1 MNRQQR
7 RAASKAQG
15 RGIPQFRSSEWADN
29 KLRAAV
35 SYHRT
40 RQLAEA
46 MRLYAEILSREPKH
60 VVALSN
66 LGVLKCQV
74 GEARQ
79 ATELIGKAI
88 ALQPNYAE
96 AHNSLGVA
104 LKDQGRLEEAVAAC
118 QKAVRLKPN
127 YAEAHNNLGIA
138 IQEQGRLEEAV
149 AAFDRA
155 LKLKPDI
162 AEVHNNLGVA
172 LKGQGRLEE
181 AVAAYQKAVRLEPN
195 YAEAHNHLGV
205 ASQEQGR
212 LEEALAA
219 FDRALKL
226 KPDFAG
232 AHHNLGL
239 ALQEQGKL
247 EDALNRFRSALADL
261 MQQSTFKSVRPRDFM
276 SVNIA
281 HTALL
286 ALKSG
291 LEAEHVPFFLAYGT
305 LLGIVRDGD
314 LLPHDKD
321 MDVGL
326 PWDISREALVRALTV
341 KHGFS
346 RIGRHTPEKDT
357 WNVGLSHRETGIFID
372 LFFFKPD
379 GDALL
384 SGIHHLPVPLLW
396 RFGHF
401 TTRPLEFLG
410 HTWQVPDPPER
421 FFQEIYGPDWQ
432 TPDPYFDTMVSG
444 RNRIPGALDVAICF
458 AFSRL
463 FDRINCGE
471 WDKAA
476 GYCRQILAQ
485 YSDPFIEEVN
495 QWLRQRIQTE
505 NAQA

>member
-35 SYHRT
+35 SYYQT

-60 VVALSN
+60 VVALN
-66 LGVLKCQV
+66 LLGVLKCQV

-96 AHNSLGVA
+96 AHNNLGVA
-104 LKDQGRLEEAVAAC
+104 LKDQGRLEEAVAAY

-127 YAEAHNNLGIA
+127 YAGAHY
-138 IQEQGRLEEAV
+138 
-149 AAFDRA
+149 
-155 LKLKPDI
+155 
-162 AEVHNNLGVA
+162 NLGVA
-172 LKGQGRLEE
+172 LQKQGKLED
-181 AVAAYQKAVRLEPN
+181 AMAAYQKAVRLKPDF
-195 YAEAHNHLGV
+195 AEAHYNLGN
-205 ASQEQGR
+205 ALQEQGR
-212 LEEALAA
+212 LE
-219 FDRALKL
+219 
-226 KPDFAG
+226 
-232 AHHNLGL
+232 
-239 ALQEQGKL
+239 
-247 EDALNRFRSALADL
+247 DALNRYRSALADL
-261 MQQSTFKSVRPRDFM
+261 MQQSTLKSVRPRDFM

-314 LLPHDKD
+314 LLPYDKD

-326 PWDISREALVRALTV
+326 PWDVSREALVRALTV

-357 WNVGLSHRETGIFID
+357 WNVDLIHRETGISID

-384 SGIHHLPVPLLW
+384 SGFHHLPVPLLW

-432 TPDPYFDTMVSG
+432 TPDPYFDTVISG
-444 RNRIPGALDVAICF
+444 RNRIPAALDVAICF
-458 AFSRL
+458 AFNRL
-463 FDRINCGE
+463 FDRIFYGE

-485 YSDPFIEEVN
+485 YSNPFIEEVN

>member
-1 MNRQQR
+1 
-7 RAASKAQG
+7 
-15 RGIPQFRSSEWADN
+15 
-29 KLRAAV
+29 
-35 SYHRT
+35 
-40 RQLAEA
+40 
-46 MRLYAEILSREPKH
+46 
-60 VVALSN
+60 
-66 LGVLKCQV
+66 
-74 GEARQ
+74 
-79 ATELIGKAI
+79 
-88 ALQPNYAE
+88 
-96 AHNSLGVA
+96 
-104 LKDQGRLEEAVAAC
+104 
-118 QKAVRLKPN
+118 
-127 YAEAHNNLGIA
+127 
-138 IQEQGRLEEAV
+138 
-149 AAFDRA
+149 
-155 LKLKPDI
+155 
-162 AEVHNNLGVA
+162 
-172 LKGQGRLEE
+172 
-181 AVAAYQKAVRLEPN
+181 
-195 YAEAHNHLGV
+195 
-205 ASQEQGR
+205 
-212 LEEALAA
+212 
-219 FDRALKL
+219 
-226 KPDFAG
+226 
-232 AHHNLGL
+232 
-239 ALQEQGKL
+239 
-247 EDALNRFRSALADL
+247 
-261 MQQSTFKSVRPRDFM
+261 M

-314 LLPHDKD
+314 LLPYDKD

-326 PWDISREALVRALTV
+326 PWDVSRETLVRALTV

-357 WNVGLSHRETGIFID
+357 WNVDLIHRETGISID

-384 SGIHHLPVPLLW
+384 SGFHHLPVPLLW

-432 TPDPYFDTMVSG
+432 TPDPYFDTVISG
-444 RNRIPGALDVAICF
+444 RNRIPAALDVAICF